1 MASIPPACLAG
12 KGMAEERYVVVS
24 DLAFVVR
31 EQPSA
36 DCLSAQHAEERRRH
50 LKRPD
55 VFGAGTRA
63 HLESLEPIERLRFEH
78 LGERETIEIVR
89 HRGPSPF
96 HASAGERV
104 VLEDQ
109 PVGGRIRE
117 RPQQHGLH
125 DGEDGRVRADA
136 QSERQ
141 NGCRR
146 EGSILDEQTQ
156 CELQVLEE
164 RVHGSGIIVRF

>member
-1 MASIPPACLAG
+1 
-12 KGMAEERYVVVS
+12 MAEERYVVVP

-36 DCLSAQHAEERRRH
+36 DCLSTQHAEERRRH

-89 HRGPSPF
+89 HRGSSPF
-96 HASAGERV
+96 HASAGERAKTSRSAA
-104 VLEDQ
+104 
-109 PVGGRIRE
+109 GRGAAATT
-117 RPQQHGLH
+117 GLH
-125 DGEDGRVRADA
+125 DREDGGVRADA
-136 QSERQ
+136 QTSVEWLSPRSSIRRADAARTSGEECMERD
-141 NGCRR
+141 
-146 EGSILDEQTQ
+146 I
-156 CELQVLEE
+156 QVLWFK
-164 RVHGSGIIVRF
+164 VLGF